1 MGKIT
6 KIKCNSHDE
15 WIAERKK
22 SIGGSDAGTICG
34 YNKYSTPFALW
45 AEKTGA
51 FEPEDISDK
60 EAVRLGN
67 DLEDYIAHRFMEK
80 TGLKVKRCNYLLRNE
95 DFSFAHAD
103 IDREVIGK
111 PEGLE
116 CKSSSNYE
124 IFQYCANNEIPPTFY
139 CQMLHYMMVTE
150 YKKWHLAVLCFGRG
164 FYTFEIER
172 TPEIEKEIKALAGI
186 EEGFWKQVEEN
197 VAPDVDGFS
206 ATSEAVSTIFDHSS
220 EGSSVDLGAVE
231 IHLRQYE
238 AIEKQMAQ
246 LQKLLDEEKN
256 HIKLFMKDSE
266 KGVCG
271 AYSVSWKEQERK
283 TFDRKY
289 FEEHYGRIPE
299 DCFKTS
305 GSRPFKFT
313 VKEI

>member
-1 MGKIT
+1 MAIH
-6 KIKCNSHDE
+6 KIKTDSHEE
-15 WIAERKK
+15 WLAERKK

-51 FEPEDISDK
+51 IEPEDLSEK
-60 EAVRLGN
+60 EAVRLGH
-67 DLEDYIAHRFMEK
+67 DLEDYVAARFTEA
-80 TGLKVKRCNYLLRNE
+80 TGKKVRRCNYTFRN
-95 DFSFAHAD
+95 DKYPFAHAN
-103 IDREVIGK
+103 IDREVIGEK
-111 PEGLE
+111 AGLE
-116 CKSSSNYE
+116 CKTTSNFEYIE
-124 IFQYCANNEIPPTFY
+124 LCEKGEYPAVWY
-139 CQMLHYMMVTE
+139 CQMLHYMMVTGF
-150 YKKWHLAVLCFGRG
+150 KKWYLAVCCFGRG

>member
-1 MGKIT
+1 MAIQ
-6 KIKCNSHDE
+6 KIKCNSNEE
-15 WIAERKK
+15 WLAERKK
-22 SIGGSDAGTICG
+22 SIGGSDAGIICG

-51 FEPEDISDK
+51 IEPEDISDK

-67 DLEDYIAHRFMEK
+67 DLEDYVAKRFTEA
-80 TGLKVKRCNYLLRNE
+80 TGKKVRRCNYTFRND
-95 DFSFAHAD
+95 DFSFAHAN
-103 IDREVIGK
+103 IDREVLG
-111 PEGLE
+111 EEAGLE
-116 CKSSSNYE
+116 CKTTSNFEYIHLCE
-124 IFQYCANNEIPPTFY
+124 QGEYPPQWY
-139 CQMLHYMMVTE
+139 CQMLHYMMVTGW
-150 YKKWHLAVLCFGRG
+150 KKWYLAVCCFGRG

-172 TPEIEKEIKALAGI
+172 TPEIEKEIKALADI
-186 EEGFWKQVEEN
+186 ERGFWKQVEEN

-206 ATSEAVSTIFDHSS
+206 ATSDAVSTIFDHSS
-220 EGSSVDLGAVE
+220 EGSSIDLGAVE

-238 AIEKQMAQ
+238 AIEKQIAQ

-266 KGVCG
+266 KGICG
-271 AYSVSWKEQERK
+271 VYSVFWKEQERK

>member
-1 MGKIT
+1 MAIH
-6 KIKCNSHDE
+6 KIKCNSNEE
-15 WIAERKK
+15 WLAERKK

-51 FEPEDISDK
+51 LEPEDISDK

-67 DLEDYIAHRFMEK
+67 DLEDYVAKRFTEA
-80 TGLKVKRCNYLLRNE
+80 TGKKVRRCNYTFRND
-95 DFSFAHAD
+95 DFSFAHAN
-103 IDREVIGK
+103 IDREVLG
-111 PEGLE
+111 EEAGLE
-116 CKSSSNYE
+116 CKTTSNFEYIHLCE
-124 IFQYCANNEIPPTFY
+124 QGEYPPQWY
-139 CQMLHYMMVTE
+139 CQMLHYMMVTGW
-150 YKKWHLAVLCFGRG
+150 KKWYLAVCCFGRG

-172 TPEIEKEIKALAGI
+172 TPEIEKEIKALADI
-186 EEGFWKQVEEN
+186 ERGFWKQVEEN

-206 ATSEAVSTIFDHSS
+206 ATSDAVSTIFDHSS
-220 EGSSVDLGAVE
+220 EGSSIDLGAVE

-266 KGVCG
+266 KGICG

-305 GSRPFKFT
+305 GSRLFKFT